1 MISIVEHVI
10 DFDTIDSNYIPKNKS
25 KVLVMQRGMDGDQ
38 WHLLLKARSIYIH
51 ENFTRSILFGQ
62 QRYIDLITTTLTR

>member
-10 DFDTIDSNYIPKNKS
+10 DFDTINSNYIPKNKN

-51 ENFTRSILFGQ
+51 ENFYMINFVWATKDIL
-62 QRYIDLITTTLTR
+62 TS